1 MRRAAVAPQPQQL
14 THPIAAVVQQHQ
26 PDGQRDHQQVELP
39 HPAHGRRFPAA
50 FRYVHLADRK
60 ASSGAL
66 VTLAAGGRQILR
78 IDGGTRIGRRQ
89 NVVHPVAT
97 RAIGHR
103 LVALFRR
110 QPVEGSVEEWQLAQ
124 LATVSL
130 PSFAASPWKEASKL
144 TTRSEGR
151 LNRRESC
158 TFPWQFPQVSRMLP
172 AYTGEAVL
180 LGARMECS
188 PWQSVQSGAC
198 VMPLASACPWTLV
211 RNCPATSLWHIPQ
224 VSGTFCRN
232 SADLGRCSSCAAPWH
247 TWQSGAAPLPF
258 FIACPCTE
266 RKS

>member
-1 MRRAAVAPQPQQL
+1 MAGASLPPSATCTWLIAKRLPAPWCHLPQVVARFFGL
-14 THPIAAVVQQHQ
+14 M
-26 PDGQRDHQQVELP
+26 VER
-39 HPAHGRRFPAA
+39 GS
-50 FRYVHLADRK
+50 ADDRM
-60 ASSGAL
+60 L
-66 VTLAAGGRQILR
+66 CT
-78 IDGGTRIGRRQ
+78 
-89 NVVHPVAT
+89 P
-97 RAIGHR
+97 
-103 LVALFRR
+103 
-110 QPVEGSVEEWQLAQ
+110 WQLAQ

-258 FIACPCTE
+258 FIACPCTP
-266 RKS
+266 RS